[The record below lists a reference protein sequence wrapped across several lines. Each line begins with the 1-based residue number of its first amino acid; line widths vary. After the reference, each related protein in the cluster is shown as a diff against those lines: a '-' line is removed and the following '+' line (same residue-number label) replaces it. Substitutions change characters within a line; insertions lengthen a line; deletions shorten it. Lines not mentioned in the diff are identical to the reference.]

1 LKPYRVVF
9 DTNIL
14 ISAFIFGGNPERIFE
29 EARTSGIRLLTSSSI
44 LREFASILQGKFEW
58 NSPDVVEA
66 LSAIAYSSELIEPSI
81 RLHIIKDDP
90 DNRIL
95 ECAVEGDADFIV
107 SGDSHLLTLKK
118 HDNIRIVN
126 SKQLLE
132 LIEERQ
138 RD

>member
-1 LKPYRVVF
+1 MVF

-14 ISAFIFGGNPERIFE
+14 ISAFIFGGNPERLFQ
-29 EARTSGIRLLTSSSI
+29 EARASGIRLLTSSSI
-44 LREFASILQGKFEW
+44 LREFASILRGKFKW
-58 NSPDVVEA
+58 DSADVVEA

-81 RLHIIKDDP
+81 RLHIIEDDP

-107 SGDSHLLTLKK
+107 SGDRHLLTLKK

-132 LIEERQ
+132 LLEKRHQ
-138 RD
+138 D

>member
-14 ISAFIFGGNPERIFE
+14 ISAFIFGGNPERLFE
-29 EARTSGIRLLTSSSI
+29 EARASGIRLLTSSSI
-44 LREFASILQGKFEW
+44 LREFASILRRKFEW
-58 NSPDVVEA
+58 DPHDVVEA

-81 RLHIIKDDP
+81 RLHIIEDDP

-95 ECAVEGDADFIV
+95 ECAVEGDADFIG
-107 SGDSHLLTLKK
+107 SGDSHLLSLKK

-126 SKQLLE
+126 SKQLLGLLE
-132 LIEERQ
+132 KQ
-138 RD
+138 R